1 MIADLT
7 PLERRAEA
15 FGISRVALNL
25 GITIGPLVAAPL
37 ITLDPGIRLTFLSA
51 GTVCDVFLLMVIFP
65 FKETRPA
72 AARCVSV
79 RAVFGGYGA
88 VLRDRR
94 MLVFCLVALL
104 PLYGFGPI
112 WVTMPIMLGDLHGV
126 SAQQWGFAMV
136 VYGAA
141 TAALQYPVVRIVGRR
156 DHMLLM
162 ALSSLCIVLGL
173 GGSALAPWPW
183 TLAFVAF
190 ISFGIVLFIP
200 FSSTIFSHLAPA
212 ELRDRY
218 MGFWTLAYMG
228 GYAIG
233 SLLGGWALDAVRGEG
248 GVPGDRRGR
257 GARCDAAPAAAGAG
271 RERGAGGGGGT
282 GLRSARRRTA
292 LRAAGDRKSVV

>member
-7 PLERRAEA
+7 PRERRAEA
-15 FGISRVALNL
+15 FSISRVALNL

-51 GTVCDVFLLMVIFP
+51 GTVRDVFLLMVIFP

-94 MLVFCLVALL
+94 MLVFCLVAL

-156 DHMLLM
+156 DHIAPDGAVEPLHRPR
-162 ALSSLCIVLGL
+162 ARRSPPGRGRWPSSPS
-173 GGSALAPWPW
+173 SALGSCCSSRSRRRSSRTSRRPSSATATWVSGRW
-183 TLAFVAF
+183 RTWVATR
-190 ISFGIVLFIP
+190 SARCSAAGH
-200 FSSTIFSHLAPA
+200 STRCR
-212 ELRDRY
+212 E
-218 MGFWTLAYMG
+218 
-228 GYAIG
+228 
-233 SLLGGWALDAVRGEG
+233 EG
-248 GVPGDRRGR
+248 GFL
-257 GARCDAAPAAAGAG
+257 AIAAAGVLGAALLPLLPARG
-271 RERGAGGGGGT
+271 VSVEREAVEEPASGALGGE
-282 GLRSARRRTA
+282 LRCERPEQA
-292 LRAAGDRKSVV
+292 L

>member
-37 ITLDPGIRLTFLSA
+37 IALDPGIRLTFLSA
-51 GTVCDVFLLMVIFP
+51 GTVRDVFLLMVIFP

-173 GGSALAPWPW
+173 GARRSP
-183 TLAFVAF
+183 
-190 ISFGIVLFIP
+190 
-200 FSSTIFSHLAPA
+200 
-212 ELRDRY
+212 
-218 MGFWTLAYMG
+218 
-228 GYAIG
+228 
-233 SLLGGWALDAVRGEG
+233 
-248 GVPGDRRGR
+248 PGRGR
-257 GARCDAAPAAAGAG
+257 WP
-271 RERGAGGGGGT
+271 
-282 GLRSARRRTA
+282 S
-292 LRAAGDRKSVV
+292 SP